1 MYSMLAATATSGQL
15 TGVGSIC
22 CPVLQ
27 VPLPLSSV
35 PEVMQKVLACRS
47 HTPSHSNPSSSPSTA
62 VCVSL
67 LAVATGL
74 ATPADVCYSQRFQC
88 PSCGQLTDVLATQ
101 PCLPC
106 CTIPKTDWMKED
118 VTGRYVVLCWALPC
132 CKDMYRGARVSNMQS
147 SS

>member
-74 ATPADVCYSQRFQC
+74 TTPADVCYSQRFQC